1 MTSTSTTAAPPEAPA
16 APAPGRPGAIL
27 ALVLVGYFMVILD
40 NSIVITG
47 LPHIRAE
54 LGLGAG
60 GTAWVQDAYLLTFGG
75 LLLLGA
81 RAGDLLG
88 RRRTFVLGL
97 VLFALASV
105 AVGLAPTGAWLIAAR
120 AVQGLGA
127 AVLAPATLA
136 LLTATFPEG
145 PERVR
150 ATAAYGA
157 VAGIGASVGLVA
169 GGLLAD
175 LLTWRAGFLIN
186 LPVGAVM
193 LVAGLRLLPQTP
205 RTPGRFDVPG
215 ALLATAGPAALV
227 YGFVEAGDAGWA
239 SPVTIAFLTLGVLL
253 LGALVATERRAAQPV
268 LPLGLFA
275 DRERVGAYVA
285 RGLFIGAMMSF
296 FLFTSQYLQDERGWS
311 ALAAGVAYFPMTVVN
326 FAVALA
332 VPRLR
337 RRVSGPALLVAGLVL
352 AVVGLGWLGLVQDST
367 SYLAGIALPMVL
379 IGAGQGLAF
388 GPLTASGIAR
398 VTPDRAGA
406 ASGVVNSVHQL
417 GGALGTS
424 LVLAVS
430 ATYPGAMLVGAALL
444 AGALVAALGLV
455 LPGSRQGRA

>member
-1 MTSTSTTAAPPEAPA
+1 MTSTSTTPRQAPAAPPEAPA
-16 APAPGRPGAIL
+16 APTPGRTGAIL

-47 LPHIRAE
+47 LPHIRSE
-54 LGLGAG
+54 LGLDAG

-105 AVGLAPTGAWLIAAR
+105 AVGLAPTGAWLIGAR
-120 AVQGLGA
+120 AV
-127 AVLAPATLA
+127 
-136 LLTATFPEG
+136 
-145 PERVR
+145 
-150 ATAAYGA
+150 
-157 VAGIGASVGLVA
+157 
-169 GGLLAD
+169 
-175 LLTWRAGFLIN
+175 
-186 LPVGAVM
+186 
-193 LVAGLRLLPQTP
+193 
-205 RTPGRFDVPG
+205 
-215 ALLATAGPAALV
+215 
-227 YGFVEAGDAGWA
+227 
-239 SPVTIAFLTLGVLL
+239 
-253 LGALVATERRAAQPV
+253 
-268 LPLGLFA
+268 
-275 DRERVGAYVA
+275 
-285 RGLFIGAMMSF
+285 
-296 FLFTSQYLQDERGWS
+296 
-311 ALAAGVAYFPMTVVN
+311 
-326 FAVALA
+326 
-332 VPRLR
+332 
-337 RRVSGPALLVAGLVL
+337 
-352 AVVGLGWLGLVQDST
+352 
-367 SYLAGIALPMVL
+367 
-379 IGAGQGLAF
+379 QGLAF